1 VNTAAMSIILAEVAR
16 RHRCEFVLVVIDQ
29 AGGHVADDLVVP
41 DNMRFLCLPHG
52 SQELNPAEHVWE
64 ALRERCS
71 PIMYSKILTPMKT

>member
-1 VNTAAMSIILAEVAR
+1 
-16 RHRCEFVLVVIDQ
+16 
-29 AGGHVADDLVVP
+29 LVVP

-71 PIMYSKILTPMKT
+71 PIMYSKISTPMKT